1 MTLTRYH
8 ANDVGAPEAAAPAT
22 PPADPGRL
30 AALRAEID
38 RGADAPAVARL
49 RRAVYELRARAVDA
63 AGAPAIDYSRER
75 VQSSPKPETFEFAL
89 SGAGASHT
97 RDPVGERL
105 ARLEARGPSAAL
117 ALAVLVWLRGTA
129 GFEYPAHA
137 VRRRAYDVRKLLDAA
152 RDPADLR
159 PLRLALAESWVA
171 ERFVPP
177 ARWKK
182 WAASESVDGELA
194 WATEATEAAVA
205 AWESTA

>member
-1 MTLTRYH
+1 MC
-8 ANDVGAPEAAAPAT
+8 VGGSPCNLQVKKGDSCNSGVVQCINNVAECSPTGPKIAQFQPCNE
-22 PPADPGRL
+22 DGSL
-30 AALRAEID
+30 ACYNGICTC
-38 RGADAPAVARL
+38 G
-49 RRAVYELRARAVDA
+49 
-63 AGAPAIDYSRER
+63 
-75 VQSSPKPETFEFAL
+75 
-89 SGAGASHT
+89 
-97 RDPVGERL
+97 
-105 ARLEARGPSAAL
+105 
-117 ALAVLVWLRGTA
+117 GTA

-159 PLRLALAESWVA
+159 PLRLAFAESWVA